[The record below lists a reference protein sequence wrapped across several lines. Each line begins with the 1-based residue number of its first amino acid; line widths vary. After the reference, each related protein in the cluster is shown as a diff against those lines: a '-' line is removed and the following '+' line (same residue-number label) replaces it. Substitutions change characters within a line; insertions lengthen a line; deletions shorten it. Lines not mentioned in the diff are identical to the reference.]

1 MKCYSHLG
9 RLHEVVNLR
18 SQKSYNYTK
27 DSLMMLPFSVLEFN
41 MIENILILCD
51 LNYDLICQVLIKF
64 DCASLKWHE
73 RNNLLGFTQLMNVV
87 AFC

>member
-41 MIENILILCD
+41 MIEKILILCD
-51 LNYDLICQVLIKF
+51 LISKL
-64 DCASLKWHE
+64 
-73 RNNLLGFTQLMNVV
+73 
-87 AFC
+87 